1 MLLAWTLIVWVG
13 RVRNALSDP
22 ELTGSERLGPLLLAA
37 SFVVP
42 ALVLAVVLFVSTRR
56 SSDGGAVLRYGVLAL
71 AAWTCG
77 VWLFRIADIAL
88 SGDWSIGFVIVH
100 AVLAIVSAVL
110 AVLAA
115 RAVLASGRPAVVVAD
130 AEMRATEVR

>member
-56 SSDGGAVLRYGVLAL
+56 SSDGGAVLRSGVLAL

-88 SGDWSIGFVIVH
+88 GGDWSIGFVIVH

>member
-88 SGDWSIGFVIVH
+88 GGDWSIGFVIVH

>member
-42 ALVLAVVLFVSTRR
+42 ALVLAVVLFVSPRR

-88 SGDWSIGFVIVH
+88 GGDWSIGFVIVH
-100 AVLAIVSAVL
+100 AVLAVVSAVL

>member
-88 SGDWSIGFVIVH
+88 GGDWSIGFVIVH
-100 AVLAIVSAVL
+100 AVLAVVSAVL

>member
-88 SGDWSIGFVIVH
+88 GGDWSIGFVIVH
-100 AVLAIVSAVL
+100 AVLAVVSAVL

-115 RAVLASGRPAVVVAD
+115 RAALASGRPAVVVAD